1 MKRKLQTKKIEAVPG
16 RLNLLTSIMRRRVK
30 FIKRTVRQLA
40 QLGQM
45 EVVYALRLLAKYTH
59 LQIKIRPRIRLFSR
73 ITLMLMILF
82 VITGQV
88 ARYVKSKESEIKVNG
103 QAILVAQDKETPAPE
118 TEIDNVI
125 FPKKSPFEFKK
136 PVDGYITQGFSA
148 YHKAVDIASALGSP
162 IVPLGRGTVEFA
174 GFEADGKGNVVV
186 VDHGDGLKSLYAHM
200 ARINVSVGNQ
210 VDTSTVIGKIGLTG
224 RTTGPHVHVEIYDNG
239 LMVDPTK
246 VLPE

>member
-1 MKRKLQTKKIEAVPG
+1 MNKKTRIEKLTRSFKRLVKRIKNFGQIEAIG
-16 RLNLLTSIMRRRVK
+16 AIH
-30 FIKRTVRQLA
+30 
-40 QLGQM
+40 
-45 EVVYALRLLAKYTH
+45 LLANYTH

-73 ITLMLMILF
+73 VTLMLVILF
-82 VITGQV
+82 VISGQI
-88 ARYVKSKESEIKVNG
+88 AGYVKSKESEIKVNG
-103 QAILVAQDKETPAPE
+103 QAILVGENKEVAQPE
-118 TEIDNVI
+118 TQIDGVI

-148 YHKAVDIASALGSP
+148 YHRAVDIASALGSL
-162 IVPLGRGTVEFA
+162 IRPLGGGTVEFA

-210 VDTSTVIGKIGLTG
+210 VDTNTVIGTIGLTG

-239 LMVDPTK
+239 LMVDPVK